1 MNSDSNKY
9 VSEEIEMR
17 RATFRSTPAK
27 NENLRDM
34 VYESL
39 ILPMNN
45 ILNGVEVDK
54 NINILNR
61 VPVLMRFRSIEERVD
76 HFDYPFLEFF
86 HFFKNIDDS
95 QTLGKCIGI
104 FAFLVSTKFFPFDEF
119 ISENNGE
126 NIAYMVNVVRLTNN
140 KNVFAQAVLALKY
153 LLKRSLVLRNT
164 LFDNGLLEILAN
176 SCFYEHCVKIGSF
189 IKSMIEM
196 GELSHEYIQ
205 DFLTLIKRLIT
216 SKNSQT
222 LKNILDATQDIIEQS
237 HENLDIGF
245 IYENM
250 DRLISNED
258 TLVLSSLIY
267 LLKDLPNI
275 PINYADVFLRKLMR
289 YNELIGPT
297 MKLYQSKVN
306 EWFGFVNDEL
316 IEVMIN
322 FLDLVDYQDEL
333 EIFRT
338 LLLYFPFNSV
348 FDKRMIKE
356 LLKFTTNPDFTQQC
370 LNHLFEIMRSDLTL
384 ENKMDLCD
392 MLEQELVDF
401 DMFLNDCDE
410 ETRMIGEIFLQEY
423 TKMKEEIK

>member
-1 MNSDSNKY
+1 
-9 VSEEIEMR
+9 
-17 RATFRSTPAK
+17 
-27 NENLRDM
+27 
-34 VYESL
+34 
-39 ILPMNN
+39 
-45 ILNGVEVDK
+45 
-54 NINILNR
+54 
-61 VPVLMRFRSIEERVD
+61 
-76 HFDYPFLEFF
+76 
-86 HFFKNIDDS
+86 
-95 QTLGKCIGI
+95 
-104 FAFLVSTKFFPFDEF
+104 
-119 ISENNGE
+119 
-126 NIAYMVNVVRLTNN
+126 
-140 KNVFAQAVLALKY
+140 
-153 LLKRSLVLRNT
+153 
-164 LFDNGLLEILAN
+164 
-176 SCFYEHCVKIGSF
+176 
-189 IKSMIEM
+189 
-196 GELSHEYIQ
+196 
-205 DFLTLIKRLIT
+205 
-216 SKNSQT
+216 
-222 LKNILDATQDIIEQS
+222 
-237 HENLDIGF
+237 
-245 IYENM
+245 M

-297 MKLYQSKVN
+297 MKLYQSKLN